1 MASSNGRDLGR
12 EARDALSAA
21 ERRRVEALASVERD
35 VRQER
40 YGGNALRPLVMP
52 GDVPPFGRDRSDSAV
67 TAETEVEGPIAGTS
81 RRTRKHRKSK
91 SRSKPRKTRTR
102 SKRRKP
108 KTRSKRRTRSR
119 KH

>member
-1 MASSNGRDLGR
+1 MASSNRG
-12 EARDALSAA
+12 EAREALSAA
-21 ERRRVEALASVERD
+21 ERRRVEALESVERGVQRGD
-35 VRQER
+35 
-40 YGGNALRPLVMP
+40 YGRDALRPLLMP
-52 GDVPPFGRDRSDSAV
+52 GDVPLFGRDRSDSGDSDA
-67 TAETEVEGPIAGTS
+67 TEKTVVAGPIAGTS